1 MWVSKNYVIW
11 WKVKSIRIRFSFR
24 KDYIIFGTY
33 KKQTFDLLYFNDT
46 WMILM
51 CVFLPNDMGSYQW
64 CVTWSLLVIF
74 CRTFRERKKM
84 NENSLLL
91 WLHRYLT
98 QNFKHFNTINHNASN
113 MLYFFN
119 IRMNEKRKLAVVLI
133 EIKLKCR
140 QNET

>member
-1 MWVSKNYVIW
+1 MSKNHEILC
-11 WKVKSIRIRFSFR
+11 KGIKHMNRFSFR
-24 KDYIIFGTY
+24 EESYRPRNV
-33 KKQTFDLLYFNDT
+33 KKQTLDLSYFNDT

-133 EIKLKCR
+133 EIKPKCR
-140 QNET
+140 KNET

>member
-24 KDYIIFGTY
+24 KDCIIFGTY
-33 KKQTFDLLYFNDT
+33 KKQKPSIYYIS
-46 WMILM
+46 MILEWFW
-51 CVFLPNDMGSYQW
+51 CVFLLNDMGSYQW